1 MLSKYQG
8 SDELCWNCDET
19 GWKEGKYCEVTE
31 FTFRNV
37 APVLPHSVNSNL
49 ASLSLDPQSII
60 IGSEICP
67 TLDRAKWALR
77 IRAWLYASIA
87 EINKWSHF
95 LNKTPKRLKLLIPKL
110 HYIHPRMLEYEC
122 LKVRLEKMLPHIRE
136 CQKKW
141 NIPPR
146 AKLGGK
152 VGKFLWGEKGA
163 LHPKAGG
170 EANFCNIVRILTLR
184 FWKSG
189 LINDFWTITMG
200 EEVYSYYRR
209 KGEGGS
215 IGNLEWLDP
224 KEQTGFRKK
233 GHKDWSIMNPW
244 GMEVEEDW
252 VFNFIIGS
260 SFFSTFFC

>member
-1 MLSKYQG
+1 
-8 SDELCWNCDET
+8 
-19 GWKEGKYCEVTE
+19 
-31 FTFRNV
+31 
-37 APVLPHSVNSNL
+37 
-49 ASLSLDPQSII
+49 
-60 IGSEICP
+60 
-67 TLDRAKWALR
+67 
-77 IRAWLYASIA
+77 
-87 EINKWSHF
+87 
-95 LNKTPKRLKLLIPKL
+95 
-110 HYIHPRMLEYEC
+110 MLEYEC

-209 KGEGGS
+209 KGEEDLLETWNDLIQRSRRASEKKAIRIDPLWTHGG
-215 IGNLEWLDP
+215 WWWRR
-224 KEQTGFRKK
+224 TGFSISLSGVAFSPPFFASWPAKK
-233 GHKDWSIMNPW
+233 WRL
-244 GMEVEEDW
+244 
-252 VFNFIIGS
+252 
-260 SFFSTFFC
+260 FSYQSQ